1 MRTSLSRWR
10 QGDRERQGRAGRAGP
25 GRYAVLAGSRL
36 LITGA
41 AYYGAAQLGL
51 RLAALNGHIAPLWLP
66 IGVAIVS
73 LLLCGPWAAPGITL
87 AAFVVNL
94 PLVPSPAVVVAV
106 AVGDTIAPV
115 AAYVLLRRAGFHL
128 ELDRLRDVLALIF
141 LAAFGSTLISATV
154 GATSILADGT
164 RPVQYWQSWLV
175 WWTGD
180 TMGVLVVVPFLLV
193 LRTTRVRGLGP
204 ARWAE
209 LAALLLGT
217 LLIATAVTLS
227 PYDLLFLAFPPLI
240 WAALRFEH
248 TGTAPCVLIVAMAAA
263 VAAAKG
269 YGPFSHHGTMGRLVV
284 LQTFNSAAA
293 LTALLLAAMVSER
306 NSARNAIN
314 RVAADLTRMTGELE
328 RGQRDLKGVVLD
340 LMRAQRP
347 ARRRSGGDLPA

>member
-1 MRTSLSRWR
+1 
-10 QGDRERQGRAGRAGP
+10 
-25 GRYAVLAGSRL
+25 LAGSRI
-36 LITGA
+36 LITAA

-66 IGVAIVS
+66 IGVAIVA
-73 LLLCGPWAAPGITL
+73 LLLWGPWTAPGIMIG
-87 AAFVVNL
+87 AFAVNL
-94 PLVPSPAVVVAV
+94 PLMPAPPVA
-106 AVGDTIAPV
+106 AMIGMGDMIAPV
-115 AAYVLLRRAGFHL
+115 VAYLLLRRVGFHL
-128 ELDRLRDVLALIF
+128 ELDRLRDALALVF
-141 LAAFGSTLISATV
+141 LAAFGSMLISATA
-154 GATSILADGT
+154 GATSILVGGGI
-164 RPVQYWQSWLV
+164 RPEHYWENWLV

-193 LRTTRVRGLGP
+193 LRTARVRGLGI
-204 ARWAE
+204 ARWLE

-217 LLIATAVTLS
+217 LLVATAVTAS
-227 PYDLLFLAFPPLI
+227 PYDLLFLTFPPLI
-240 WAALRFEH
+240 WAAVRFEH

-269 YGPFSHHGTMGRLVV
+269 YGPFSHHGTLGRLVV

-306 NSARNAIN
+306 NSARTAID
-314 RVAADLTRMTGELE
+314 RAAADLTRMTGELE

-347 ARRRSGGDLPA
+347 ARRRGDRDLPA